1 MPTYEYKC
9 RNCDYTFEEFQ
20 PMSAESLVECPSC
33 KTPNLYRVIGTG
45 AGMIFKGSGF
55 YVTDNKKDSKCTR
68 TGEKSNGEKSP
79 ELVTDGESGKEEKK
93 TDKGACKEETK
104 AASGK
109 EDSGKASKKNKK
121 EVA

>member
-1 MPTYEYKC
+1 MPIYCYKC
-9 RNCDYTFEEFQ
+9 KSCGEKIEVLQKRSDCSTR
-20 PMSAESLVECPSC
+20 ECPDCGGLMEKIIS
-33 KTPNLYRVIGTG
+33 PVGI
-45 AGMIFKGSGF
+45 IFKGSGF

-79 ELVTDGESGKEEKK
+79 ELVTDRESGKEEKK
-93 TDKGACKEETK
+93 TETGSCKEETK

>member
-55 YVTDNKKDSKCTR
+55 YLTDYKNAKTETKESKPASKPATKESKDST
-68 TGEKSNGEKSP
+68 KS
-79 ELVTDGESGKEEKK
+79 
-93 TDKGACKEETK
+93 ETK
-104 AASGK
+104 S
-109 EDSGKASKKNKK
+109 DSSSAPAPKAKSD
-121 EVA
+121 